1 MYYIGTQQFSSFD
14 DAMNYVRANGGS
26 ITSEPVGDT
35 TGMLT
40 GDSGGT
46 KGTTTK
52 EPIKQAPLVPDDTTA
67 QTFTF
72 IEGSERGGAVQDY
85 LYGQQAEPRQVTAA
99 ELEAYFSDPEQT
111 NRLPEVFG
119 TFDNYLAYMTEREQL
134 LQSGGLTVGD
144 WANADAGFNQDQE
157 MILEGDADLTIDP
170 SDPNQNY
177 ENLLGQQ
184 RGAQVGAYENW
195 INSDANQAL
204 LQKYGVHATTYSG
217 SGDKFQWNGSAYV
230 KVQDEDHAGFTDFV
244 KIGMMIALG
253 AMSAGA
259 LSAAGLGTVT
269 SSTLSSAI
277 TQAVSTG
284 SIDPAQLLQSAA
296 TAGLTGA
303 LSDTVSNLLPEG
315 IDLSSI
321 STGIEEVDNVLRTMG
336 MDVLRQG
343 VMTGEVDLQQTL
355 QAGVFSAA
363 GEFIDFI
370 QGQMGISAEEQAAW
384 EARIAS
390 QRADQQN
397 AMMGAI
403 EQQFGEGALA
413 EALNSM
419 DAELAQMASQTLSNM
434 FQDTGVSFVP
444 DDTGAYV
451 EEVVVDPTQDTTTDT
466 DLGPINEID
475 YGLGPN
481 PPEGATQLVNG
492 VYYDEND
499 IPIGIASNATRDQI
513 LDQFG
518 SDTNALVNGGGSVAA
533 HPITEDAL
541 AILVGD
547 TVSADGTTQSLQGL
561 SDALVGRGLVLANV
575 NGQYVLISGSTS
587 STGLHSSLDQDAL
600 LNLTAPS
607 QTFIPPPSSD
617 PNEALL
623 APTNSSDISQEIQDL
638 LTNVE
643 NAPEVP
649 SPDWVVDAITVDPT
663 DPIVFENDPVVT
675 DPVNPDPIDTTD
687 TTGGDAGTATD
698 VGAGIT
704 IDDVTQAV
712 NDALNQMPT
721 GATAEEVQ
729 TAIDTAVNAIDI
741 PAGMTSEEVQQIVNE
756 AVGGIEIPAGM
767 TSEQVQEIVNTAM
780 TDVATQADVTSA
792 VEGAV
797 TTLQEQI
804 AALPEGATAEE
815 VQAAIDTAI
824 AGIQFPES
832 VTNQQMTDALANAI
846 DGIQFPEGLSETDV
860 STIVDNAL
868 TGVATTQE
876 MNDAINAA
884 VEGLN
889 QAIADIPE
897 GMTAVEVGDIVDASI
912 ASIVFPE
919 SVTNEQ
925 MTTAI
930 SNALSGIQF
939 PEGLTAEDVAEVV
952 SNSGFATPENVAE
965 AVANAGYV
973 TPEDLGSALAT
984 AGFSTP
990 QDVADALAAAGFST
1004 PEDVNAAIANAGFAT
1019 PEDVAAAVAAAGYST
1034 PEDIANAVANAGYA
1048 TPEDVASAIAS
1059 AGYVNPEDLA
1069 TALENSGFATADS
1082 LTTAQEAID
1091 GQIAGL
1097 EASLLETLANNA
1109 QGSTDA
1115 LTVAEARLLESIS
1128 GVEADVLLELS
1139 QTTEG
1144 FNQAIADMDVDF
1156 REALS
1161 GGLESVQTSLME
1173 ALATQGTDQ
1182 ARELSAAEARL
1193 LESITGG
1200 DAATL
1205 RELSTV
1211 EDNLTQALADMGVD
1225 IGDVQTTLQ
1234 GNIDALSGDVST
1246 GFETAAQERQDLMDA
1261 LAAVELGQA
1270 EALTDAQAALLA
1282 EITGGDASV
1291 LQELSTV
1298 EGALQEE
1305 LGTLGT
1311 SIAGVEETLAGDI
1324 ADLEAQTA
1332 EQFEQVGEDIAGSE
1346 DRLTNLFN
1354 QGLESVGG
1362 DINALATQ
1370 SLDQY
1375 SSLQETLAANAEGQ
1389 ATALSDT
1396 EARLLE
1402 NMTGVEAS
1410 VLQELSAVEGG
1421 LETALGEVGTSIE
1434 DLSGDV
1440 DRRIGDVEAAMG
1452 SGFEGVAD
1460 QFGQV
1465 QGELAGLGAG
1475 LEGLGTGVAGI
1486 GAGLLSGLGQLGAGQ
1501 QELQQKISAPKWE
1514 DFYTGDITAGR
1525 RDFQSQYIGQP
1536 QQSNAV
1542 NNLNQLIGRSLQQSP
1557 ATQGMFGQPQP
1568 QQQQQRKGLFS

>member
-1 MYYIGTQQFSSFD
+1 MYYVGTQQFETIGEATDFIRRNP
-14 DAMNYVRANGGS
+14 DAVEAGLR
-26 ITSEPVGDT
+26 ITSEPVGDA

-52 EPIKQAPLVPDDTTA
+52 EPIKQAPLVPDDSTTTPTS

-244 KIGMMIALG
+244 KMGMMVALG

-303 LSDTVSNLLPEG
+303 LSDAVTGLLPEG

-390 QRADQQN
+390 QTADQQN
-397 AMMGAI
+397 AMMGVL

-419 DAELAQMASQTLSNM
+419 DVELAQMASQTLSNM

-547 TVSADGTTQSLQGL
+547 TVGADGTTQSLQGL

-623 APTNSSDISQEIQDL
+623 APTDSSDISQEIQDL

-663 DPIVFENDPVVT
+663 DPIVFEQDPVTPDPTPV
-675 DPVNPDPIDTTD
+675 DPVDT
-687 TTGGDAGTATD
+687 TTGGETGTSTD
-698 VGAGIT
+698 TGAGVTTEQIT
-704 IDDVTQAV
+704 NAVNAAVQNAVSNISAGATQEEVQTAIDTAIAAIDIPAGLSAEEVQNIVDTAVGGITLPEGVSAEDVQTAIDTAMEGVATQADITAAV
-712 NDALNQMPT
+712 ESLQEEIANIPA

-729 TAIDTAVNAIDI
+729 TAIDTAISGIEFPEGLSAEDVSSIVDTAISGIEFPEGISQEDVQTAIDLSLE
-741 PAGMTSEEVQQIVNE
+741 G
-756 AVGGIEIPAGM
+756 
-767 TSEQVQEIVNTAM
+767 
-780 TDVATQADVTSA
+780 VATTEGVQSA
-792 VEGAV
+792 IDAAV
-797 TTLQEQI
+797 RDINESI
-804 AALPEGATAEE
+804 ASLPEGLTALE
-815 VQAAIDTAI
+815 VSDVVDTAI
-824 AGIQFPES
+824 ANIQFPES
-832 VTNQQMTDALANAI
+832 VTAEQMSEALEGAI
-846 DGIQFPEGLSETDV
+846 S
-860 STIVDNAL
+860 
-868 TGVATTQE
+868 
-876 MNDAINAA
+876 
-884 VEGLN
+884 
-889 QAIADIPE
+889 
-897 GMTAVEVGDIVDASI
+897 SI
-912 ASIVFPE
+912 EFPE
-919 SVTNEQ
+919 SVT
-925 MTTAI
+925 
-930 SNALSGIQF
+930 
-939 PEGLTAEDVAEVV
+939 AEEVGQIVA
-952 SNSGFATPENVAE
+952 NSGFATPENVAT
-965 AVANAGYV
+965 AVANAGYA
-973 TPEDLGSALAT
+973 TPEDVASAISG

-990 QDVADALAAAGFST
+990 EDVVAAVNAAGFST
-1004 PEDVNAAIANAGFAT
+1004 PEDVATAIANAGLTT
-1019 PEDVAAAVAAAGYST
+1019 PQDVAEAISAAGYAT
-1034 PEDIANAVANAGYA
+1034 PQDIANAVSQAGYA

-1082 LTTAQEAID
+1082 LATAQQAID
-1091 GQIAGL
+1091 DNMATLQQD
-1097 EASLLETLANNA
+1097 LLETLATMGTN
-1109 QGSTDA
+1109 QTTELSE
-1115 LTVAEARLLESIS
+1115 AEARLLESIG

-1139 QTTEG
+1139 QVEG
-1144 FNQAIADMDVDF
+1144 GLEQAIADMGVDF
-1156 REALS
+1156 NEALS
-1161 GGLESVQTSLME
+1161 QGLEATQTDLME
-1173 ALATQGTDQ
+1173 ALEAYNTGQGEALT
-1182 ARELSAAEARL
+1182 AAEARL

-1205 RELSTV
+1205 QAMS
-1211 EDNLTQALADMGVD
+1211 DNAESFNQALSDLGVD
-1225 IGDVQTTLQ
+1225 LTDVQT
-1234 GNIDALSGDVST
+1234 ALGDRIGGLATDVST

-1261 LAAVELGQA
+1261 LTAVELGQA

-1282 EITGGDASV
+1282 EITGGDAAT

-1298 EGALQEE
+1298 QGALEGE
-1305 LGTLGT
+1305 LATLGT
-1311 SIAGVEETLAGDI
+1311 SIGDVEAGLTEDIAALQEETAGG
-1324 ADLEAQTA
+1324 
-1332 EQFEQVGEDIAGSE
+1332 FEQVGEDIASSE
-1346 DRLTNLFN
+1346 ERLTNLFN

-1362 DINALATQ
+1362 DLNALATQ

-1375 SSLQETLAANAEGQ
+1375 NSLQETLANQAAGQ
-1389 ATALSDT
+1389 AEALTDT

-1402 NMTGVEAS
+1402 SMTGVEAS
-1410 VLQELSAVEGG
+1410 VLQELSTVQGG
-1421 LETALGEVGTSIE
+1421 LEQGLADVGVSIE
-1434 DLSGDV
+1434 GLSSDV
-1440 DRRIGDVEAAMG
+1440 DTRIGDVEAAMG
-1452 SGFEGVAD
+1452 AGFEGVAD

-1475 LEGLGTGVAGI
+1475 LEGLGAGLGGI
-1486 GAGLLSGLGQLGAGQ
+1486 GAGLLGGLGGLGTGQ
-1501 QELQQKISAPKWE
+1501 QEIQRKLAQPKWK
-1514 DFYTGDITAGR
+1514 DFY
-1525 RDFQSQYIGQP
+1525 SQQQAYSPGQFRSAYLGGQP
-1536 QQSNAV
+1536 QQPNTIK
-1542 NNLNQLIGRSLQQSP
+1542 NLNDLISRSLSGP
-1557 ATQGMFGQPQP
+1557 NKGM
-1568 QQQQQRKGLFS
+1568 LS

>member
-1 MYYIGTQQFSSFD
+1 MYYVGTQQFSSFD

-26 ITSEPVGDT
+26 ITNEPVGDT

-40 GDSGGT
+40 GSSGGT
-46 KGTTTK
+46 KGTTTD
-52 EPIKQAPLVPDDTTA
+52 EPIKQAPLVNDTNPSTS

-72 IEGSERGGAVQDY
+72 IEGNERGGAVQDY

-144 WANADAGFNQDQE
+144 WADADAGFNQDQE

-170 SDPNQNY
+170 SDPSQNY

-217 SGDKFQWNGSAYV
+217 SGDKFRWNGSAYV

-244 KIGMMIALG
+244 KMGMMIALG

-303 LSDTVSNLLPEG
+303 LSDAVSGLLPEG
-315 IDLSSI
+315 VDLSSI
-321 STGIEEVDNVLRTMG
+321 STGIEEVDTVLQTMG

-343 VMTGEVDLQQTL
+343 IMTGEVDLQQTL

-384 EARIAS
+384 EARIAN
-390 QRADQQN
+390 QTADQQN
-397 AMMGAI
+397 AMMGTI

-434 FQDTGVSFVP
+434 FADTNVAFVP

-451 EEVVVDPTQDTTTDT
+451 EEVTEDLTQDTTAGDT
-466 DLGPINEID
+466 TVDEGPMNQID
-475 YGLGPN
+475 YGLGEN
-481 PPEGATQLVNG
+481 PPEGATELVNG
-492 VYYDEND
+492 VYYDENG

-518 SDTNALVNGGGSVAA
+518 SETNALVNGGGSVAA

-547 TVSADGTTQSLQGL
+547 TMGADGTTQSLQGL

-575 NGQYVLISGSTS
+575 NGQYVLISGTTS

-600 LNLTAPS
+600 LNLTPS
-607 QTFIPPPSSD
+607 NETFIPPPSSD
-617 PNEALL
+617 PNDALL
-623 APTNSSDISQEIQDL
+623 APTDASDISQEIQDL

-649 SPDWVVDAITVDPT
+649 SPDWVVDAITIDPT
-663 DPIVFENDPVVT
+663 DPIVFEQDPITTPPAPVDPV
-675 DPVNPDPIDTTD
+675 DT
-687 TTGGDAGTATD
+687 TTGGETGTSTD
-698 VGAGIT
+698 TGAGVTTEQIT
-704 IDDVTQAV
+704 NAVNAAVQNAVSNISAGATQEEVQTAIDTAIAAIDIPAGLSAEEVQNIVDTAVGGIALPEGVSAEDVQTAIDTAMEGVATQADITAAV
-712 NDALNQMPT
+712 ESLQEEIANIPA

-729 TAIDTAVNAIDI
+729 TAIDTAISGIEFPAGLTSEDVQSVVDSAIAGIEFPEGLTADDVDTAISSALEGVATTEGVQSAID
-741 PAGMTSEEVQQIVNE
+741 A
-756 AVGGIEIPAGM
+756 A
-767 TSEQVQEIVNTAM
+767 
-780 TDVATQADVTSA
+780 VTSIN
-792 VEGAV
+792 E
-797 TTLQEQI
+797 TI
-804 AALPEGATAEE
+804 ASLPEGLTALE
-815 VQAAIDTAI
+815 VSEAIDTAI
-824 AGIQFPES
+824 AGIEFPES
-832 VTNQQMTDALANAI
+832 ITEEQMGEAL
-846 DGIQFPEGLSETDV
+846 EG
-860 STIVDNAL
+860 A
-868 TGVATTQE
+868 
-876 MNDAINAA
+876 
-884 VEGLN
+884 
-889 QAIADIPE
+889 
-897 GMTAVEVGDIVDASI
+897 I
-912 ASIVFPE
+912 ASIEFPA
-919 SVTNEQ
+919 S
-925 MTTAI
+925 
-930 SNALSGIQF
+930 
-939 PEGLTAEDVAEVV
+939 LTAEEVGEIVA
-952 SNSGFATPENVAE
+952 NSGFATPENVA
-965 AVANAGYV
+965 
-973 TPEDLGSALAT
+973 T
-984 AGFSTP
+984 
-990 QDVADALAAAGFST
+990 
-1004 PEDVNAAIANAGFAT
+1004 AIANAGYATPEDVASAISGAGFST
-1019 PEDVAAAVAAAGYST
+1019 PEDVAAAVAAAGFST
-1034 PEDIANAVANAGYA
+1034 PEDVATAIANAGLTTPQDVAEAISAAGYATPQDIANAVSQAGYA

-1082 LTTAQEAID
+1082 LATAQQAID
-1091 GQIAGL
+1091 DNMADLQRD
-1097 EASLLETLANNA
+1097 LLETLATM
-1109 QGSTDA
+1109 GTDQTTE
-1115 LTVAEARLLESIS
+1115 LSEAEARLLESIG
-1128 GVEADVLLELS
+1128 GVEAGVLLELS
-1139 QTTEG
+1139 QVEG
-1144 FNQAIADMDVDF
+1144 GLEQAIADMGVDF
-1156 REALS
+1156 NEALS
-1161 GGLESVQTSLME
+1161 QGLEATQTDLME
-1173 ALATQGTDQ
+1173 ALEAYNTGQGEALT
-1182 ARELSAAEARL
+1182 AAEARL

-1200 DAATL
+1200 DAETL
-1205 RELSTV
+1205 RQMSENTESF
-1211 EDNLTQALADMGVD
+1211 NQALADLGLD
-1225 IGDVQTTLQ
+1225 LEGVQTTL
-1234 GNIDALSGDVST
+1234 GDRIGGLATDVST

-1261 LAAVELGQA
+1261 LTAMELGQA

-1282 EITGGDASV
+1282 EITGGDAAT

-1298 EGALQEE
+1298 QGALEEELATLGTSLGDVEAGLTEDIAALQEE
-1305 LGTLGT
+1305 T
-1311 SIAGVEETLAGDI
+1311 AGG
-1324 ADLEAQTA
+1324 
-1332 EQFEQVGEDIAGSE
+1332 FEQVGEDIASSE

-1362 DINALATQ
+1362 DLNALAEQ
-1370 SLDQY
+1370 SLGQY
-1375 SSLQETLAANAEGQ
+1375 NSLQDTLANQAAGQ
-1389 ATALSDT
+1389 AEALTDT

-1402 NMTGVEAS
+1402 SMTGVEAS
-1410 VLQELSAVEGG
+1410 VLQELSTVQGG
-1421 LETALGEVGTSIE
+1421 LEQGLADVGVSIS
-1434 DLSGDV
+1434 DLSSDV
-1440 DRRIGDVEAAMG
+1440 DTRIGDVESAMG
-1452 SGFEGVAD
+1452 AGFEGVAD

-1475 LEGLGTGVAGI
+1475 LEGLGAGLGGI
-1486 GAGLLSGLGQLGAGQ
+1486 GAGLLGGLGGLGAGQ
-1501 QELQQKISAPKWE
+1501 QEIARKIAQPQWK
-1514 DFYTGDITAGR
+1514 DFY
-1525 RDFQSQYIGQP
+1525 SQQQAYSPGQF
-1536 QQSNAV
+1536 
-1542 NNLNQLIGRSLQQSP
+1542 RSAYL
-1557 ATQGMFGQPQP
+1557 GG
-1568 QQQQQRKGLFS
+1568 QQQQPNTIKNLNDLISRSLSGPNKGMLS